1 MMVRS
6 FLPVGQG
13 AFCCES
19 FEGFFW
25 NRRLNVVYDC
35 GSITSIEIVK
45 KEIRSQ
51 FFQGEVIDAV
61 FISHLDEDH
70 VNGLPDL
77 LKYCEVKK
85 IYLPLISSDDKRMMK
100 IDFEIRGVTG
110 FVYNFLDNPSQTIRE
125 LDIGYEIEVIQI
137 RDSGEERNDY
147 DIRTI
152 TSGENVFEDIKK
164 SSKEHHVDE
173 MFEWLY
179 IPFNFR
185 QRQRKEQ
192 LLDELERR
200 FGERISEAEL
210 ENLWRS
216 GLNYDR
222 QIIREAYKTVP
233 GGLNT
238 NSMTVF
244 SGTTDSELKQSV
256 MARNVSCVRYCRY
269 RCNCKPSGCLY
280 TGDYDASGSSKWE
293 DLKKAYDK
301 YWKYIGCVQVPHH
314 GSRHNFNEGILDL
327 DAFYIISAGVANKY
341 RHPHS
346 AVIKKF
352 LLKRRTLFIIT
363 EEVGSG
369 VYMYVYQ

>member
-1 MMVRS
+1 MVRS